1 MTVIGP
7 HLDRCGL
14 LMNRSDIY
22 CKNPVALP
30 G

>member
-7 HLDRCGL
+7 HPDRSGL
-14 LMNRSDIY
+14 LINRSDIC